1 MPAVTSIYTIPA
13 LRIAHKSCITP
24 LCTFA
29 GWKTMKFIGK
39 LLVYL
44 LVALLIVILALYI
57 LLQTR
62 WGAAQVS
69 SWVTVNTDYELSF
82 DKMNHRFSSPSH
94 LILENVTFGRDG
106 KPATLVAK
114 KVDIGLSSRQV
125 TDPLHMDTITL
136 FDGTLNLSPQTA
148 PLPLQ
153 ADRLQLSNMAFN
165 SPNTEWDLSA
175 QKVTGGVSPWQ
186 PEAGNV
192 LGKNAQIQ
200 MSAGSLTLNGVP
212 ATNVLI
218 EGQLNGKEVVLNTIG
233 ADMARGSLTGSALR
247 NADGSWVI
255 DTLRLNEIRLQS
267 DKTLMAFFAP
277 LGTIPSLQ
285 IGRLDVTDARLQGPD
300 WAVTDLDLSLRN
312 LTISKGDWQ
321 SQDGRL
327 SMNAS
332 EFIYG
337 SLHLFD
343 PILNA
348 EFSPQGMALRQFTSR
363 WEGGMVRTSGNWL
376 RDGKALVLDDVAIA
390 GLEYTLPQNW
400 KALWMEPLPE
410 WLNSVTLQK
419 FGLSRNLVIDI
430 DPAFPWQITSLDG
443 YGANLQLVKDHQWGV
458 WSGSATLNGA
468 AATFNRVDVRRPS
481 LALNANAATVNIT
494 DLSAFTEKGIL
505 EATATVSQLPQ
516 RQTTVSLN
524 GRGVPLNVLQQWGWP
539 ALPVTGDGNIQLT
552 ASGSVQAN
560 APLKP
565 TVNGKLSAVNM
576 DKQQVEQTMTG
587 GVVSTVAPVQ

>member
-1 MPAVTSIYTIPA
+1 
-13 LRIAHKSCITP
+13 
-24 LCTFA
+24 
-29 GWKTMKFIGK
+29 MKFIGK

-44 LVALLIVILALYI
+44 LVALLIVVLALYI

-62 WGAAQVS
+62 WGASQVS
-69 SWVTVNTDYELSF
+69 SWVTVNTDYELNF
-82 DKMNHRFSSPSH
+82 DLMDHRFSSPSH
-94 LILENVTFGRDG
+94 IILENVTFGRDG

-114 KVDIGLSSRQV
+114 KVDIGLSSRQF

-136 FDGTLNLSPQTA
+136 SDGTLNLSPQTA
-148 PLPLQ
+148 PLPFQ
-153 ADRLQLSNMAFN
+153 ADRLQLDNMAFN

-192 LGKNAQIQ
+192 LGQNAQIQ

-212 ATNVLI
+212 ASNVLI
-218 EGQLNGKEVVLNTIG
+218 QGQINGKEVVLNTIG

-247 NADGSWVI
+247 NADGSWII
-255 DTLRLNEIRLQS
+255 DTLRLNETRLQS
-267 DKTLMAFFAP
+267 DKSLMDFFTPITTL
-277 LGTIPSLQ
+277 PSLQ
-285 IGRLDVTDARLQGPD
+285 IGRLEVTDASLQGPD

-312 LTISKGDWQ
+312 MTLSKGDWQ
-321 SQDGRL
+321 SQEGRL

-337 SLHLFD
+337 SVHLFD

-348 EFSPQGMALRQFTSR
+348 EFSPQGVALRQFTSR

-376 RDGKALVLDDVAIA
+376 RDGKALELDDAAIA

-400 KALWMEPLPE
+400 KTLWMDPLPE
-410 WLNSVTLQK
+410 WLNSVTLKK

-430 DPAFPWQITSLDG
+430 DPDFPWQITSLDG
-443 YGANLQLVKDHQWGV
+443 YGANLQVVKDRQWGV
-458 WSGSATLNGA
+458 WGGSATLNGA

-481 LALNANAATVNIT
+481 LSLNANASTVNIT
-494 DLSAFTEKGIL
+494 ELSAFTEKGIL

-524 GRGVPLNVLQQWGWP
+524 GRGVPLNIINQWGWP

-552 ASGSVQAN
+552 ATGSVQTN

-565 TVNGKLSAVNM
+565 TVNGKLNAANM
-576 DKQQVEQTMTG
+576 DKQQVQQVMTG
-587 GVVSTVAPVQ
+587 GVVTTVPAAPPSPQPSP

>member
-125 TDPLHMDTITL
+125 TNPLHMDAITL

-175 QKVTGGVSPWQ
+175 QKVTGGISPWQ

-218 EGQLNGKEVVLNTIG
+218 EGRLNGKEVVLNTIG

-267 DKTLMAFFAP
+267 DNTLKAFFAP
-277 LGTIPSLQ
+277 LATIPSLQ
-285 IGRLDVTDARLQGPD
+285 IGRLEVTDARLQGPD

-443 YGANLQLVKDHQWGV
+443 YGANLQLVKDRQWGV

-587 GVVSTVAPVQ
+587 GIVSTPVQ

>member
-1 MPAVTSIYTIPA
+1 
-13 LRIAHKSCITP
+13 
-24 LCTFA
+24 
-29 GWKTMKFIGK
+29 MKFIGK

-62 WGAAQVS
+62 WGATQVS

-94 LILENVTFGRDG
+94 IILENVTFGRDG

-114 KVDIGLSSRQV
+114 KVDIGLSGRQI

-148 PLPLQ
+148 PLPFQ
-153 ADRLQLSNMAFN
+153 ADRLQLNNMAFN

-192 LGKNAQIQ
+192 LGNHAQIQ
-200 MSAGSLTLNGVP
+200 MSAGSLALNGVP

-247 NADGSWVI
+247 NADGSWII
-255 DTLRLNEIRLQS
+255 DTMRLNEIRLQS
-267 DKTLMAFFAP
+267 DKTLTAFFAP
-277 LGTIPSLQ
+277 LTTIPSLQ

-312 LTISKGDWQ
+312 LTLSKGDWQ
-321 SQDGRL
+321 SQEGRL

-400 KALWMEPLPE
+400 KALWMAPLQE

-430 DPAFPWQITSLDG
+430 DPTFPWQITSLDG
-443 YGANLQLVKDHQWGV
+443 YGANLQLVKDRQWGV
-458 WSGSATLNGA
+458 WGGSATLNGA

-524 GRGVPLNVLQQWGWP
+524 GRGVPLSVLQQWGWP
-539 ALPVTGDGNIQLT
+539 ALPIAGDGNIQLT
-552 ASGSVQAN
+552 ASGSVQAS

-587 GVVSTVAPVQ
+587 GVVSAMAPAQ

>member
-1 MPAVTSIYTIPA
+1 
-13 LRIAHKSCITP
+13 
-24 LCTFA
+24 
-29 GWKTMKFIGK
+29 MKFIGK

-57 LLQTR
+57 LPQTR
-62 WGAAQVS
+62 WGATQVS

-94 LILENVTFGRDG
+94 IILENVTFGRDG

-114 KVDIGLSSRQV
+114 KVDIGLSSRQI
-125 TDPLHMDTITL
+125 TDPLHVDTITL

-148 PLPLQ
+148 PLPFQ
-153 ADRLQLSNMAFN
+153 ADRLQLNNMAFN

-192 LGKNAQIQ
+192 LGNHAQIQ
-200 MSAGSLTLNGVP
+200 MSAGSLALNGVP

-247 NADGSWVI
+247 NADGSWII
-255 DTLRLNEIRLQS
+255 DTMRLNEIRLQS
-267 DKTLMAFFAP
+267 DKTLTAFFAP
-277 LGTIPSLQ
+277 LTAIPSLQ

-300 WAVTDLDLSLRN
+300 WAVTDLDFSLRN
-312 LTISKGDWQ
+312 LTLSKGDWQ
-321 SQDGRL
+321 SQEGRL

-400 KALWMEPLPE
+400 KTLWMDPLPE
-410 WLNSVTLQK
+410 WLHSVTLQK

-443 YGANLQLVKDHQWGV
+443 YGANLQLVKDRQWGV
-458 WSGSATLNGA
+458 WGGSATLNGA

-516 RQTTVSLN
+516 RQTAVSLN
-524 GRGVPLNVLQQWGWP
+524 GRGVPLSVLQQWGWP
-539 ALPVTGDGNIQLT
+539 ALPITGDGNIQLT
-552 ASGSVQAN
+552 ASGSVQAS

-587 GVVSTVAPVQ
+587 GVVSAMAPAQ

>member
-1 MPAVTSIYTIPA
+1 
-13 LRIAHKSCITP
+13 
-24 LCTFA
+24 
-29 GWKTMKFIGK
+29 MKFIGK

-62 WGAAQVS
+62 WGATQVS

-94 LILENVTFGRDG
+94 IILENVTFGRDG

-114 KVDIGLSSRQV
+114 KVDIGLSSRQI
-125 TDPLHMDTITL
+125 TDPLHVDTITL

-148 PLPLQ
+148 PLPFQ
-153 ADRLQLSNMAFN
+153 ADRLQLNNMAFN

-192 LGKNAQIQ
+192 LGNHAQIQ

-247 NADGSWVI
+247 NADGSWII
-255 DTLRLNEIRLQS
+255 DTMRLNEIRLQS
-267 DKTLMAFFAP
+267 DKTLTAFFAP
-277 LGTIPSLQ
+277 LATIPSLQ

-312 LTISKGDWQ
+312 LTLSKGDWQ
-321 SQDGRL
+321 SQEGRL

-376 RDGKALVLDDVAIA
+376 RDGKALVLEDVAIA

-400 KALWMEPLPE
+400 KALWMAPLPE

-443 YGANLQLVKDHQWGV
+443 YGANLQLVKDRQWGV
-458 WSGSATLNGA
+458 WGGSATLNGA

-516 RQTTVSLN
+516 RQTAVSLN
-524 GRGVPLNVLQQWGWP
+524 GRGVPLSVLQQWGWP
-539 ALPVTGDGNIQLT
+539 ALPIAGDGNIQLT
-552 ASGSVQAN
+552 ASGSVQAS

-587 GVVSTVAPVQ
+587 GVVSAMAPAQ